1 MNKNYFHAM
10 SESDRILVEFTLSYV
25 SIRKWNLFSTDMSLF
40 MACTLQ
46 FALLHLM
53 DWSLRL
59 CKWVAQNWRTLT
71 SFDNQQPALTN
82 DVDISFEVGRIKN
95 IALSQWGKW
104 KT

>member
-1 MNKNYFHAM
+1 MDEPVHGLYIKVCLITSHG
-10 SESDRILVEFTLSYV
+10 L
-25 SIRKWNLFSTDMSLF
+25 KPK
-40 MACTLQ
+40 
-46 FALLHLM
+46 AL
-53 DWSLRL
+53 
-59 CKWVAQNWRTLT
+59 WVAQNWRTLT